1 MRDSFTYNNTNSL
14 SAYNCVI
21 QRRPN
26 YTTPQKVVETF
37 NVRGRSGDLAID
49 TGAYSNITLEYEVF
63 VPHEN
68 RSEFANWLKMQI
80 GYQRLEDTYEPDVFR
95 KAMYVKGLDIEN
107 IMAQF
112 GTATLEFDAKP
123 QRYLKDGENAVVF
136 TTSGGTLDNDWEVA
150 LPLITI
156 TGSGDITFA
165 INNNIVN
172 ILGLSSTITLDAE
185 TQNCYRGNLNLN
197 NTVVIGGGGGDFD
210 IGSFG
215 TLALDPETGHLVATY
230 IDDPADIVYILA
242 DDGHLEVAINQN
254 AGVSFGSTG
263 KFPVLERGRNTISWT
278 GNVTSVSIIPR
289 WWKL

>member
-172 ILGLSSTITLDAE
+172 ISDLQELIILDSE
-185 TQNCYRGNLNLN
+185 TQNCYRGNINLN
-197 NTVVIGGGGGDFD
+197 GSISISGTEPTAVDFSTLQLNTTDGFLYVLH
-210 IGSFG
+210 
-215 TLALDPETGHLVATY
+215 T
-230 IDDPADIVYILA
+230 DDPDDVTYTVG
-242 DDGHLEVAINQN
+242 DDGVLYASINAN
-254 AGVSFGSTG
+254 GNVGLGTTG